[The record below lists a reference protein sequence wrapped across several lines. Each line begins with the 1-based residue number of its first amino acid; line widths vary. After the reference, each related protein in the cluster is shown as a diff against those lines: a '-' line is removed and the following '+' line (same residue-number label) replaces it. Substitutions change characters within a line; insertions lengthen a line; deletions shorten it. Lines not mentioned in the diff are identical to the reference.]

1 MATAAAA
8 GSKRGGARGRKAL
21 VAVLDNEAN
30 ISAGKAA
37 QAADV
42 SASSAQKKAKRAPA
56 RSGKAKAAAAAPA
69 VVDDVAE
76 LQGMLE
82 RLRLEKEKA
91 EEMVRERDEV
101 IRKKEEEIETRD
113 KEQGRLQAE
122 LRKVQRAKEF
132 KPTVVRSH
140 SDRDLVA
147 VLCIRIRL
155 IDS

>member
-1 MATAAAA
+1 
-8 GSKRGGARGRKAL
+8 

-37 QAADV
+37 ADLSP

-56 RSGKAKAAAAAPA
+56 RSSKAKAAAAAASA

-113 KEQGRLQAE
+113 KAQERLQAE

-132 KPTVVRSH
+132 KPTVVRS
-140 SDRDLVA
+140 DPDLFASVQDLIA
-147 VLCIRIRL
+147 VLCVRIHL
-155 IDS
+155 IDLICLPFVR